1 MKISDR
7 ILNNPGNLAV
17 ALRITITYAILG
29 SLWIA
34 FSDNLLITLFN
45 PDTIPEYALL
55 QTYKGW
61 FFILLTSAVLILLI
75 MRNLKKLHRS
85 ELLRHQSENRYRA
98 IFENTGT
105 AIAILE
111 KDYTISLVNEKFCRL
126 SALKKVDIEGKMKWI
141 DFLDKDD
148 LTKMMEYHRLQK
160 NNNYKTDTNEEF
172 RFIDT
177 RSQTHHVLVAI
188 APVSGTDQSI
198 ISILDITKMKDL
210 ESKYLRAQRMESI
223 GTLSGGL
230 AHDLNNILSPVILSI
245 ESLQNSVKN
254 EYEKRLLHIADQSA
268 RRGID
273 LVNQMLSF
281 TRGVLKEH
289 IPLQPHYVIKEV
301 IQIVHASFPKSI
313 RINSSMKKNLWSIS
327 GNVTQI
333 HQAMLNIC
341 INARDA
347 MPEGGEL
354 SVVAENCV
362 VGVDNEKKHPGI
374 KHGSYVV
381 MTIADTGC
389 GIQDD
394 IKDKLFS
401 PFFTTKEEG
410 KGTGLGLPTV
420 SHILTNH
427 NGYVNFE
434 STHGHGST
442 FRLYF
447 PALKSKSEI
456 PVEHK
461 KTFPCGNG
469 QLLLIIDDEVTVSE
483 MLYEILKSYNY
494 EVLTAKDGAE
504 GLATYMK
511 HKDKIDLVLTDSNMP
526 FLEGDKLIQSLTNVN
541 PDVKIF
547 LTSGSYPTNRDVN
560 DLQPPI
566 VGYLQKPYTT
576 NVLLTQIKNI
586 LNP

>member
-1 MKISDR
+1 
-7 ILNNPGNLAV
+7 LNDPGNLAV
-17 ALRITITYAILG
+17 ALRITIIYAILG

-34 FSDNLLITLFN
+34 FSDNLLITIFN

-75 MRNLKKLHRS
+75 MRNSKKLDKS
-85 ELLRHQSENRYRA
+85 EKLRHQSENRYRA

-105 AIAILE
+105 AIALIG
-111 KDYTISLVNEKFCRL
+111 KDYTISLVNEKFCAL
-126 SALKKVDIEGKMKWI
+126 SGLTKVDIEGKKKWI

-160 NNNYKTDTNEEF
+160 KNNYKTGTNEEF
-172 RFIDT
+172 RLIDT

-188 APVSGTDQSI
+188 APVSGADQSI
-198 ISILDITKMKDL
+198 ISILDITKMKDM

-245 ESLQNSVKN
+245 ESLQNSVKS
-254 EYEKRLLHIADQSA
+254 EYEKRLLRIADQSA

-273 LVNQMLSF
+273 LVSQMLSF

-289 IPLQPHYVIKEV
+289 ITLQPRYVIKEV

-313 RINSSMKKNLWSIS
+313 HINSNIQKNLWAIA
-327 GNVTQI
+327 GNVTQM

-354 SVVAENCV
+354 SVIAENYV
-362 VGVDNEKKHPGI
+362 IGLDNEKKHPGI

-381 MTIADTGC
+381 ITIVDTGC

-420 SHILTNH
+420 SHILANH
-427 NGYVNFE
+427 NGYVNFT
-434 STHGHGST
+434 STYGHGST

-447 PALKSKSEI
+447 PAVKIKNEKSDEYM
-456 PVEHK
+456 
-461 KTFPCGNG
+461 KTFPSGNK
-469 QLLLIIDDEVTVSE
+469 QLLLVIDDEATVSE
-483 MLYEILKSYNY
+483 MLYEILTSYNY
-494 EVLTAKDGAE
+494 EVLIARDGAE

-526 FLEGDKLIQSLTNVN
+526 FLEGDKLIESLTNVN

-547 LTSGSYPTNRDVN
+547 LTSGSYPANRNPDN
-560 DLQPPI
+560 LRPPI

-576 NVLLTQIKNI
+576 NVLLTQIKDI
-586 LNP
+586 LTP